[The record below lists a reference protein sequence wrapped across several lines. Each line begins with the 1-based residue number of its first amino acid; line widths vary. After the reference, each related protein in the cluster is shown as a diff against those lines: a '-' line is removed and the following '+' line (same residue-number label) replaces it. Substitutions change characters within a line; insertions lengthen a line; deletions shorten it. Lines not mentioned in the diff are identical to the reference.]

1 MVNFCLVENNRN
13 LNTHLPADGCGA
25 CLGSPRC
32 IELAYFF
39 LWRTG
44 VWYTHPAVADNG
56 FRDAAT
62 VLLLLLI
69 SGLPAALLIKLASLH
84 PYFRATSRIPFTW
97 KRALGVVPIL
107 FAIAVC
113 EKMLV
118 F

>member
-1 MVNFCLVENNRN
+1 MDVVRVLGLLVVY
-13 LNTHLPADGCGA
+13 
-25 CLGSPRC
+25 
-32 IELAYFF
+32 ELAYFF

-107 FAIAVC
+107 FVIAVC